1 MAEAAHELTGKPLI
15 CSDGVLGTVAEV
27 LVDPETGR
35 PTHLVWREP
44 VILYQE
50 ISIPITY
57 IEEVDG
63 EGIRLRVRR
72 EEIERL
78 PRFVWR

>member
-1 MAEAAHELTGKPLI
+1 MKEAVQELAGKSLI
-15 CSDGVLGTVAEV
+15 CPDGVLGIVAEV
-27 LVDPETGR
+27 LVDPDTGH
-35 PTHLVWREP
+35 PTHLIWREP
-44 VILYQE
+44 VIFYQE

-57 IEEVDG
+57 VEEVNS
-63 EGIRLRVRR
+63 EGIRLRACR

>member
-1 MAEAAHELTGKPLI
+1 MTVSPQDLAGKSLI
-15 CSDGVLGTVAEV
+15 CPDGVLGTVAEV
-27 LVDPETGR
+27 LVDPVSGR

-50 ISIPITY
+50 ISIPIAY
-57 IEEVDG
+57 VEQVDG

-72 EEIERL
+72 EDIERL

>member
-1 MAEAAHELTGKPLI
+1 MNETVHELTGKSLI
-15 CSDGVLGTVAEV
+15 CSDGELGPVAEV
-27 LVDPETGR
+27 LVDPETGQ
-35 PTHLVWREP
+35 PTHLIWREP

-50 ISIPITY
+50 ISIPIAY
-57 IEEVDG
+57 IERVDG